1 MNTFLEKLTIK
12 QKIRFG
18 FGIIWLV
25 LAIITVQAV
34 VNLVMVRTDIAEIV
48 NKKQP
53 VAIETAK
60 KAFLLEKSLNALNQ
74 YVLTQDERHLES
86 YRMGI
91 LEVKAALKKTLAMN
105 GSGGLVGA
113 SNQTV
118 FDLFDALS
126 PLVSQLETTIKTAHS
141 VSPSLAYANQ
151 YLIPIDSQ
159 LQQALSEKILLIL
172 SNLNAENR
180 GLLKTLLALQR
191 TWVDINR
198 DVNTYVL
205 LTTES
210 SKSDV
215 LSDQIEINLNQLEV
229 QLDQASAQFAQNNI
243 QKITPV
249 MAEKSDFLNQAE
261 SLYQSYREHYMLLK
275 GVHSNVP
282 LRSDVALM
290 IEHIAP
296 LFHSL
301 DTALIS
307 LSNQAVQEMNE
318 ESENVLN
325 SSLYNIIVLLTLS
338 IFGLLM
344 GMWVSKRVTKSVVE
358 PVQKISNLMHDISKG
373 EGDLTRR
380 LPVTSQDE
388 MGELATYF
396 NEFVDKIQCMLKE
409 VTLTINELEVASSEL
424 LTITSESK
432 AGTQRQLQATDVLSS
447 SMVDMT
453 HQSKQVESHSHNAS
467 RATEQAAERV
477 KEGGDKVMGTVKVI
491 QELSDGMDKMTESVT
506 QLRTDSDAIG
516 MVVSVI
522 RDIAEQTNLLSLNAA
537 IEAARAGEHGRGFA
551 VVADEVRGLAKRTQ
565 ESTKQIEQIIDN
577 IHRATVSTVKVMEQG
592 RAVTKSS
599 CDSIAKTSDALQP
612 VTILMDDIYQM
623 SEQMSQAA
631 QSQST
636 LAQEMNSNISQIHS
650 VTKQTMKGAENTE
663 KSGHDLQQLANKLDK
678 LVHQFKI

>member
-1 MNTFLEKLTIK
+1 MNAFLEKLTIK

-34 VNLVMVRTDIAEIV
+34 VNLVMVRSDIADIV
-48 NKKQP
+48 NDKQP
-53 VAIETAK
+53 FAIETAK

-74 YVLTQDERHLES
+74 YVITQDESHLES
-86 YRMGI
+86 YR
-91 LEVKAALKKTLAMN
+91 LEVSEVKSVLKKTLMMN
-105 GSGGLVGA
+105 GSDGA
-113 SNQTV
+113 VDASYQSI
-118 FDLFDALS
+118 FDLLSELS
-126 PLVSQLETTIKTAHS
+126 PLVAQLKEAVDSTHGI
-141 VSPSLAYANQ
+141 SPSLAYADQNMASIEIEFQ
-151 YLIPIDSQ
+151 RV
-159 LQQALSEKILLIL
+159 LSEQISSVL
-172 SNLNAENR
+172 SEFTVEKSA
-180 GLLKTLLALQR
+180 LLKTLLALQSH
-191 TWVDINR
+191 WLNINR

-205 LTTES
+205 LNTAS
-210 SKSDV
+210 STSEIFSDR
-215 LSDQIEINLNQLEV
+215 IEVNFNQLETLLDQV
-229 QLDQASAQFAQNNI
+229 RSQFSQEGLSQLD
-243 QKITPV
+243 
-249 MAEKSDFLNQAE
+249 

-275 GVHSNVP
+275 GVHSSML

-290 IEHIAP
+290 TDRIVP
-296 LFHSL
+296 LFHTL
-301 DTALIS
+301 DSALIS
-307 LSNQAVQEMNE
+307 LSDQAVQDMKA
-318 ESENVLN
+318 ESDRVLN
-325 SSLYNIIVLLTLS
+325 SSLYNIIILLALSVL
-338 IFGLLM
+338 GLLI
-344 GMWVSKRVTKSVVE
+344 GMWVSKRVTHSVVE
-358 PVQKISNLMHDISKG
+358 PVQKISSLMKDISKG

-380 LPVTSQDE
+380 LPVSSQNE

-396 NEFVDKIQCMLKE
+396 NAFVDKIQRMLQE
-409 VTLTINELEVASSEL
+409 VTLTIKELETASSAL

-432 AGTQRQLQATDVLSS
+432 AGTQRQLQATNVLSS

-453 HQSKQVESHSHNAS
+453 HQSQQVENHSHNAS

-477 KEGGDKVMGTVKVI
+477 KEGGEKVMGTVKVI
-491 QELSDGMDKMTESVT
+491 QELSDGMNKMTDSVS

-565 ESTKQIEQIIDN
+565 ESTKQIEKIIDN
-577 IHRATVSTVKVMEQG
+577 IHRATVSTVKVVEQG

-631 QSQST
+631 HSQSV
-636 LAQEMNSNISQIHS
+636 LAQEMNNNISQIHA
-650 VTKQTMKGAENTE
+650 VTEQTMKGAENTE
-663 KSGHDLQQLANKLDK
+663 KSGHDLQQLANKLDV

>member
-1 MNTFLEKLTIK
+1 MNAFLEKLTIK

-34 VNLVMVRTDIAEIV
+34 VNLVMVRSDIADIV
-48 NKKQP
+48 NDKQP
-53 VAIETAK
+53 FAIETAK

-74 YVLTQDERHLES
+74 YVITQDESHLES
-86 YRMGI
+86 YRLGVS
-91 LEVKAALKKTLAMN
+91 EVKSVLKKTLMMN
-105 GSGGLVGA
+105 GSDGA
-113 SNQTV
+113 VDASYQSI
-118 FDLFDALS
+118 FDLLSELS
-126 PLVSQLETTIKTAHS
+126 PLVAQLKEAVDSTHGI
-141 VSPSLAYANQ
+141 SPSLAYADQNMSSIEIEFQ
-151 YLIPIDSQ
+151 RV
-159 LQQALSEKILLIL
+159 LSEQISSVL
-172 SNLNAENR
+172 SEFTVEKSA
-180 GLLKTLLALQR
+180 LLKTLLALQSH
-191 TWVDINR
+191 WLNINR

-205 LTTES
+205 LNTAS
-210 SKSDV
+210 STSEIFSDR
-215 LSDQIEINLNQLEV
+215 IEVNFNQLETLLDQV
-229 QLDQASAQFAQNNI
+229 RSQFSQEGLSQLD
-243 QKITPV
+243 
-249 MAEKSDFLNQAE
+249 

-275 GVHSNVP
+275 GVHSSML

-290 IEHIAP
+290 TDRIVP
-296 LFHSL
+296 LFHTL
-301 DTALIS
+301 DSALIS
-307 LSNQAVQEMNE
+307 LSDQAVQEMKA
-318 ESENVLN
+318 ESDRVLN
-325 SSLYNIIVLLTLS
+325 SSLYNIIILLALSVL
-338 IFGLLM
+338 GLLI
-344 GMWVSKRVTKSVVE
+344 GMWVSKRVTHSVVE
-358 PVQKISNLMHDISKG
+358 PVQKISSLMKDISKG

-380 LPVTSQDE
+380 LPVSSQNE

-396 NEFVDKIQCMLKE
+396 NAFVDKIQRMLQE
-409 VTLTINELEVASSEL
+409 VTLTIKELETASSAL

-432 AGTQRQLQATDVLSS
+432 AGTQRQLQATNVLSS

-453 HQSKQVESHSHNAS
+453 HQSQQVENHSHNAS

-477 KEGGDKVMGTVKVI
+477 KEGGEKVMGTVKVI
-491 QELSDGMDKMTESVT
+491 QELSDGMNKMTDSVS

-565 ESTKQIEQIIDN
+565 ESTKQIEKIIDN
-577 IHRATVSTVKVMEQG
+577 IHRATVSTVKVVEQG

-631 QSQST
+631 HSQSV
-636 LAQEMNSNISQIHS
+636 LAQEMNNNISQIHA
-650 VTKQTMKGAENTE
+650 VTEQTMKGAENTE
-663 KSGHDLQQLANKLDK
+663 KSGHDLQQLANKLDV